1 MPAQTLKNAT
11 FHIPGAL
18 RVEQHRQ
25 REGIPV
31 IYSVWQPGSA
41 WFEADTKQLI
51 KRIKWPIK
59 TPTGD
64 ALRAWIKEVSAPKAA
79 APELDMKRVAEE
91 GFGPE
96 AHLDESDPNHQ
107 TKMVV

>member
-1 MPAQTLKNAT
+1 M
-11 FHIPGAL
+11 
-18 RVEQHRQ
+18 EQHRQ

-41 WFEADTKQLI
+41 WFESDTKQLI
-51 KRIKWPIK
+51 KRIKWPVK

-64 ALRAWIKEVSAPKAA
+64 ALRAWIKEVSEPKTK
-79 APELDMKRVAEE
+79 APELDMKRVVEE